1 MHFCRELNNLPNK
14 WGTILEKST
23 ITQPTFKVENRN
35 IRTMCET
42 MFAKNECQNDVKN
55 DVNDVILIVLQISQI
70 SQIVLVF
77 PLGVSHLVRTQ
88 KLPKKL
94 TFLTP

>member
-1 MHFCRELNNLPNK
+1 MPERRQK
-14 WGTILEKST
+14 RR
-23 ITQPTFKVENRN
+23 Q
-35 IRTMCET
+35 
-42 MFAKNECQNDVKN
+42 
-55 DVNDVILIVLQISQI
+55 DVILIVLQISQI

>member
-1 MHFCRELNNLPNK
+1 
-14 WGTILEKST
+14 
-23 ITQPTFKVENRN
+23 
-35 IRTMCET
+35 MCET
-42 MFAKNECQNDVKN
+42 MFANNECQNDVKN
-55 DVNDVILIVLQISQI
+55 DVNDVILIVLQI

-94 TFLTP
+94 TFLTPDTHTHVFIPGGKKN